1 MAATATHPMTESHFI
16 CPTDFNQGRNFDREA
31 CRRHCPCEVDF
42 IGALVAGYQAE
53 VRRNWERCLD
63 MKWSMQDYVS
73 GCHNADEDA
82 DRLDRNGHQYRLYL
96 ENIKK
101 LAKFLT
107 GKDEEYW
114 AQFANSD
121 FEELYDIL
129 SKEIRKH
136 KGIGELSTYDTILRL
151 GWNYRKRIAPQS
163 FVYLHA
169 GAFEGAKALARIS
182 DLKRRKYIDMTEAQL
197 TAGKKGGEVCKIDIR
212 LFHRSLRLLD
222 ANHLENFLCVF
233 HTPLEAYADFLERE
247 KHKKQ

>member
-1 MAATATHPMTESHFI
+1 MSAPYFI
-16 CPTDFNQGRNFDREA
+16 YPTYFSQGRDFDREA

-42 IGALVAGYQAE
+42 IDSLVAGYQAD

-82 DRLDRNGHQYRLYL
+82 DRLDRNGHQYRLSL
-96 ENIKK
+96 DNIKA
-101 LAKFLT
+101 LTKFLND
-107 GKDEEYW
+107 KDEEYW
-114 AQFANSD
+114 ERFANAD
-121 FEELYDIL
+121 FEELYDTL
-129 SKEIRKH
+129 SSEIRRH

-151 GWNYRKRIAPQS
+151 GWNYRKRIAPQA

-182 DLKRRKYIDMTEAQL
+182 EQKRRRYIDLTEARL
-197 TAGKKGGEVCKIDIR
+197 IAEKKFGEVCKIDIR
-212 LFHRSLRLLD
+212 HFHRGLRLLD

-233 HTPLEAYADFLERE
+233 HTPLRAYADLLARE
-247 KHKKQ
+247 KQKKQPS

>member
-1 MAATATHPMTESHFI
+1 MTESHFI

-136 KGIGELSTYDTILRL
+136 KGIGTTPFCAWAGTTASASRRSPLSTFMPGRSRA
-151 GWNYRKRIAPQS
+151 RKHWSAS
-163 FVYLHA
+163 
-169 GAFEGAKALARIS
+169 
-182 DLKRRKYIDMTEAQL
+182 L
-197 TAGKKGGEVCKIDIR
+197 T
-212 LFHRSLRLLD
+212 
-222 ANHLENFLCVF
+222 
-233 HTPLEAYADFLERE
+233 
-247 KHKKQ
+247 